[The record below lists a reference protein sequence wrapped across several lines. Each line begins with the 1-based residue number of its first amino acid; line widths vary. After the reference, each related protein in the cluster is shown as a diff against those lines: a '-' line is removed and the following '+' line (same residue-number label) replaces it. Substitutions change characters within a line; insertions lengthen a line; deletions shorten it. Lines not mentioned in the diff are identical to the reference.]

1 MNHADLDPVLERF
14 LEAVPTGDTAALAGF
29 ANIEKL
35 INQTDDEGWTP
46 LMWAAATGQE
56 GSARMLLG
64 RRVDINA
71 QSDKGETALMCAAES
86 NDENMLLLLV
96 HAGARADLQNKAG
109 DTLRSILEDNGRP
122 DLIEKINK
130 HIADVATRAEQPI
143 KVSRPL
149 VLKKPGM

>member
-1 MNHADLDPVLERF
+1 MNHSDLDPVFESF
-14 LEAVPTGDTAALAGF
+14 LEAVTTGDTAALGGF

-35 INQTDDEGWTP
+35 INQRDDEGWTP

-56 GSARMLLG
+56 ETARMLLG
-64 RRVDINA
+64 RRVEINA

-86 NDENMLLLLV
+86 NDEKMILLLIK
-96 HAGARADLQNKAG
+96 AGARADLQNKAG
-109 DTLRSILEDNGRP
+109 DTLRSILEDNGRS
-122 DLIEKINK
+122 DLVEKINK

-143 KVSRPL
+143 KVRSPL